1 MAKKYASLT
10 NLQNLVDNIKA
21 LFVKKTDL
29 ETTLSGYDTKG
40 SAAAVQT
47 NLDEVSDTLD
57 AHTDNAD
64 IHVTTT
70 NKSNWNSAYTHSAS
84 AHARTDA
91 TNVSDSTTNGNI
103 KINGT
108 ETNVYSHPNSSV
120 TAGTYKSVTVNA
132 QGHVT
137 GGSNPTT
144 LAGYGIT
151 DAESKSDASAKL
163 TEAKT
168 YTDTVAST
176 KSDST
181 HNHDSAYDAKGAA
194 AEALN
199 SAKNYADSAASS
211 AANTVKNDLLNGAG
225 GAYDTLKELG
235 DLINE
240 NTDAID
246 ALETVASGKADKTHT
261 HAISEVNDLQTTL
274 DTMNENL
281 RNNTWYGTCSTA
293 AATTE
298 KVVTTASGD
307 FRLETGSI
315 VYVLFTYASC
325 ANATLNVDG
334 KGAKAIKI
342 VGNNNVSTY
351 HWGLNEVV
359 GFAYDGTYFRMLD
372 GQVATTTYYGVTKL
386 SSSTSSTSTTAAA
399 TPSAVKAAY
408 DLANSKQ
415 DPATTLSGY
424 GITDAYTKADH
435 EWVQIYDS
443 GATTEQINSFANI
456 NISGYKKIM
465 MAIKCVNDT
474 TNASTTRYGSAI
486 FKATNGT
493 TYQFP
498 VFNSMFFGSETTTAS
513 MAFFEFTDGWIIC
526 PQVVRSI
533 KYADF
538 LTSTEGG
545 TCTNM
550 NNMGSGLMKCTN
562 PLSTVTISNLDQNA
576 DFFFGVGSR
585 VIIWGSV
592 I

>member
-1 MAKKYASLT
+1 MANISIYAAFERMWQHVVAKLGNKSDIT
-10 NLQNLVDNIKA
+10 HNHD
-21 LFVKKTDL
+21 DL
-29 ETTLSGYDTKG
+29 YYTQVQIDTK
-40 SAAAVQT
+40 
-47 NLDEVSDTLD
+47 L
-57 AHTDNAD
+57 
-64 IHVTTT
+64 
-70 NKSNWNSAYTHSAS
+70 
-84 AHARTDA
+84 
-91 TNVSDSTTNGNI
+91 
-103 KINGT
+103 
-108 ETNVYSHPNSSV
+108 
-120 TAGTYKSVTVNA
+120 
-132 QGHVT
+132 
-137 GGSNPTT
+137 
-144 LAGYGIT
+144 
-151 DAESKSDASAKL
+151 ESKSDVS
-163 TEAKT
+163 
-168 YTDTVAST
+168 
-176 KSDST
+176 

-194 AEALN
+194 AEALT

-246 ALETVASGKADKTHT
+246 ALELVATGKADKTHT
-261 HAISEVNDLQTTL
+261 HPISEVNELQTTL
-274 DTMNENL
+274 D
-281 RNNTWYGTCSTA
+281 R
-293 AATTE
+293 
-298 KVVTTASGD
+298 
-307 FRLETGSI
+307 I
-315 VYVLFTYASC
+315 
-325 ANATLNVDG
+325 
-334 KGAKAIKI
+334 
-342 VGNNNVSTY
+342 
-351 HWGLNEVV
+351 
-359 GFAYDGTYFRMLD
+359 
-372 GQVATTTYYGVTKL
+372 Q
-386 SSSTSSTSTTAAA
+386 
-399 TPSAVKAAY
+399 
-408 DLANSKQ
+408 DLANIVPDWNQNSESANDYIKNRTHYSVTGL
-415 DPATTLSGY
+415 TTLVDETADCSNGDYYFSNSFVIEIGKSYTVIFNGTTYECVGFKDGYYPTIGAPYGDWSNYPFCIYNNSGELAVSPQTNGTY
-424 GITDAYTKADH
+424 TVKITATAETVYKLDEKYIPDTYVKFDNAVGRAGTGDDAEIFNNYEDNVASGQYSHAEGTDTEASGHASHAEGSYTVASGWISHAEGFSTIAAGGRQHVEGANNIEDTASKYIHIAGNGSLNQVGGNRSNAYTLDWDGNAWFAGNVYVGSTSGTNKDDGSKKLISESDH
-435 EWVQIYDS
+435 DWVQIYDS

-513 MAFFEFTDGWIIC
+513 IGFFEFIDGWIVC

-533 KYADF
+533 KYSDF

-585 VIIWGSV
+585 VIVWGSV